1 MKVWPV
7 ISPTVSISAYHFLA
21 PYFVRVVTLSGQAFE
36 LMARGGEL
44 VMDLKEKI
52 SLLHGTLPAEQR
64 LVFMDQ
70 QLEDSRPLSG
80 YGIFGGATLHLVLV
94 ASGASSV
101 CPSHSCPGMSPT
113 LSISHFT
120 TGLSQEQLSYFSH
133 VTPPPPPTQRIPLP
147 AHLAHV
153 VHVHDR
159 VYRGFKLFLQYL
171 YTRKLQATESEW
183 IPCSH
188 IHLVSGMAA
197 SFF

>member
-1 MKVWPV
+1 M
-7 ISPTVSISAYHFLA
+7 
-21 PYFVRVVTLSGQAFE
+21 VTLSGQAFE

-70 QLEDSRPLSG
+70 ELEDSRPLSG

-94 ASGASSV
+94 ASGMNTV
-101 CPSHSCPGMSPT
+101 GPSYNCPGMSPT

-133 VTPPPPPTQRIPLP
+133 VTSPPPIQCIPLP
-147 AHLAHV
+147 AHLTHV

-159 VYRGFKLFLQYL
+159 VCHGFKVFLQYL
-171 YTRKLQATESEW
+171 YTRKFQGTESE
-183 IPCSH
+183 
-188 IHLVSGMAA
+188 
-197 SFF
+197 